1 MPQDITNPLNPEAE
15 TTVTRVND
23 SMDPNMA
30 LLTADVTSDDV
41 ILIQALIKMLVRQR
55 NGQATDEEARLLSDA
70 KQAILQGYM
79 EYHDEIVAVVYGE
92 NYTRRNGGAE

>member
-23 SMDPNMA
+23 SMEPNMA

-55 NGQATDEEARLLSDA
+55 NGRSTDEEARALSDA
-70 KQAILQGYM
+70 SQAILRGTT
-79 EYHDEIVAVVYGE
+79 ERVDETIATLMG
-92 NYTRRNGGAE
+92 RNGGAE

>member
-41 ILIQALIKMLVRQR
+41 ILIQALIRMLVRQR
-55 NGQATDEEARLLSDA
+55 HGQA
-70 KQAILQGYM
+70 KQAILQGYR
-79 EYHDEIVAVVYGE
+79 EYHDEIVSIVYGE
-92 NYTRRNGGAE
+92 NYTHRNGGAE